1 MRQPSGENLPP
12 PCVPRLTLS
21 GNLCVPQHDL
31 PEYVIGYTPVSFPLS
46 PWRRCPAPSPSP
58 LCLRCFYPT
67 NLYRVSSSYSAMMDS
82 EGLSQ
87 ARVSI
92 PFRSGHSFVAA
103 LKSTA
108 VLSVRVSIPFR
119 SGHSFTC
126 PSCGTWH
133 DRDEGF
139 NPLQIGSFLRNVE
152 EASKGQE
159 ITRVSIPF
167 RSGHSFG
174 LPASPRQLCF

>member
-92 PFRSGHSFVAA
+92 PFRSGHSFPPAIPEDA
-103 LKSTA
+103 G
-108 VLSVRVSIPFR
+108 LSR
-119 SGHSFTC
+119 
-126 PSCGTWH
+126 
-133 DRDEGF
+133 EGF
-139 NPLQIGSFLRNVE
+139 NPLQIGSFPPGSV
-152 EASKGQE
+152 
-159 ITRVSIPF
+159 
-167 RSGHSFG
+167 
-174 LPASPRQLCF
+174 